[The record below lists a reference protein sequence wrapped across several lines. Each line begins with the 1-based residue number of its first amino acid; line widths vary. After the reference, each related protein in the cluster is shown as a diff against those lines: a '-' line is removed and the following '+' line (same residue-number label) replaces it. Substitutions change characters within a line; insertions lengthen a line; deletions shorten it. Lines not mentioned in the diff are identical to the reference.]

1 MKIVIYIIHICYL
14 AVHSISIELR
24 GSFYDLDKMNSY
36 NFKFY
41 LIKTLFVKTLDF
53 QLRRFNFQISEKLVT
68 FKILDIL
75 FVAAKIRLFYVDKY
89 FILD

>member
-14 AVHSISIELR
+14 AVHSINIELR